1 MSDDRGPFKMDPS
14 QGQERK
20 RTHDGSSDVTRID
33 QAGDT
38 DDPDK
43 ENRDGS
49 LEGTVEKVST
59 ECTTQTHKPS

>member
-1 MSDDRGPFKMDPS
+1 MSDDRGQPEMKPS
-14 QGQERK
+14 QGQELK
-20 RTHDGSSDVTRID
+20 RTHDGSSDVTRVD

-59 ECTTQTHKPS
+59 ECAT

>member
-1 MSDDRGPFKMDPS
+1 MDPS
-14 QGQERK
+14 QGQELK
-20 RTHDGSSDVTRID
+20 RTHDGSFDVTGID
-33 QAGDT
+33 KAGYTNDS
-38 DDPDK
+38 DK